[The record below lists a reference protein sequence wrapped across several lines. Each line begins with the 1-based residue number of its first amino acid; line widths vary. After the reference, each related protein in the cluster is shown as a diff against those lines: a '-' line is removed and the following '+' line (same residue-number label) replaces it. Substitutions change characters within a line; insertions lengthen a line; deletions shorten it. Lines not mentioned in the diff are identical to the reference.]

1 MIDAV
6 LLLPCCCS
14 GCGVDTGQ
22 TVFREVLTSPTFVDR
37 LKELSQDEKLAL
49 IEALGGRSALD
60 AAARAAGV
68 DVDALEAPV
77 DEGTQCDLLDELLGI
92 KVTKVVNAAV
102 KGGGSAAA
110 VAAALGAAAKSA
122 TGASGELRK
131 AGGLPEADAA
141 DAGGDAHSVAS
152 SVSSAAPRRKPVR
165 LGSACTHRWLPGNV
179 TTCLRRRQVEVE
191 LPWSKYLQPPKRKLK
206 QLKKM

>member
-1 MIDAV
+1 MPDAV
-6 LLLPCCCS
+6 LLPPCCCS

-49 IEALGGRSALD
+49 IEALGGRRALD

-68 DVDALEAPV
+68 DVDALSAPV

-122 TGASGELRK
+122 TGASGELRE

-152 SVSSAAPRRKPVR
+152 SVSSAAPRRKPVQ
-165 LGSACTHRWLPGNV
+165 AWQCVCTSMATW
-179 TTCLRRRQVEVE
+179 
-191 LPWSKYLQPPKRKLK
+191 
-206 QLKKM
+206 